1 MSSSLTPSE
10 RPPSPA
16 KKPRPAPQRPPLAP
30 AMLDVLLIAAFLA
43 LTFLLGAFPLKDTDF
58 WWHLRTG
65 DLIRQTGRVPTTD
78 LYTFTVPDH
87 PWTDLHWG
95 FQVVLSLGYGKL
107 GVVGLNLAKCAVTC
121 LAVALLITARRRD
134 WPVWV

>member
-1 MSSSLTPSE
+1 MSSESPPAQAPRSKPVADTSRGDLARPSV
-10 RPPSPA
+10 RV
-16 KKPRPAPQRPPLAP
+16 RL
-30 AMLDVLLIAAFLA
+30 LDATLVVAFLA
-43 LTFLLGAFPLKDTDF
+43 LTFLLGVFPLKDTDF

-95 FQVVLSLGYGKL
+95 FQVALSLGY
-107 GVVGLNLAKCAVTC
+107 
-121 LAVALLITARRRD
+121 ARGG
-134 WPVWV
+134 